1 MRCVHSLAE
10 NTNCLGFQQDTPW
23 TTHLQSEGTPDVRR
37 DFVSEPE
44 RIVDQLRRAMDGQ
57 AWHGPALRE
66 LLQGVSPDM
75 AAAKPIPGAHSIWE
89 ILLHITAWTEV
100 VRRRLQGDRAQLSSE
115 ENWPTIE
122 ETSEAAWN
130 TALDRLEQAHQH
142 LLHDLEQL
150 SPTRLDEPIGQGR
163 SSVYVTLHGL
173 VQHHLYH
180 AGQIALLKRAASPR

>member
-1 MRCVHSLAE
+1 
-10 NTNCLGFQQDTPW
+10 
-23 TTHLQSEGTPDVRR
+23 
-37 DFVSEPE
+37 
-44 RIVDQLRRAMDGQ
+44 
-57 AWHGPALRE
+57 
-66 LLQGVSPDM
+66 M

-180 AGQIALLKRAASPR
+180 AGQIALLQRAASPR